1 MKNNYMNCVAEKEI
15 KKILKGFAITCAI
28 IALHSILNV
37 SYAQT
42 YTPFGFEDGT
52 SGGWVGSSNSES
64 AVVNSNA
71 TYSRT
76 GLYSIKLNT
85 TSNSSN
91 KRWYT
96 NSTYDTA
103 YNGTTVFFI
112 YWAKTD
118 VAGTI
123 VNATLGHETS
133 LPLSGSP
140 SADAAS
146 YTVALST
153 SSWLRVTN
161 AITYTS
167 NSPRYVLPYPYK
179 TSAGST
185 QSVYLDDGI
194 IYSSTSSTTVDTV
207 KPTAPTSLTGIANG
221 NLVQLNWTS
230 NTDNTGGTG
239 VAATVI
245 LRNSNTS
252 AAAPVLNDQAQYS
265 TAGGANGPSSAG
277 SGWQVLTTT
286 AGASDVNYLDVAPG
300 AGNYI
305 YAVVLRDYAYN
316 YSVAAVSPSLTAGN
330 PSPSIFIN
338 QVGFNSNFG
347 AVVAHGQSGVSSY
360 SLTAYNLTAGVTV
373 TAPAGFQVS
382 LSAGSGFNTSVSIP
396 QVGGII
402 TATNVYVQYDPAA
415 ATGATGTLN
424 ITNTST
430 GSNTANV
437 PVSGTAITTQPT
449 TVGSISFGAVTGST
463 IVVNLP
469 TIGNGTN
476 RIIIVHP
483 GSATTFVPGDGTQ
496 MAGVSADYS
505 LATDQGG
512 GNKVVYDGAG
522 SGSNVV
528 TVTGLAQ
535 ATPYYFTVYEYN
547 VATGTSENYLVSP
560 GVTGNASTISIT
572 PTISLDL
579 TGFTGG
585 FGNTAVGSR
594 SAQQQFNVSGIYL
607 TNDITITPPPG
618 FQTSLT
624 NGGPYSSAAI
634 TLTQS
639 GGLVAPTP
647 IYVVMVPTIPNGAT
661 GTQNIALISAGAI
674 SQNVAVNG
682 NALAVEPTLV
692 GTITFGLVTLN
703 SIVIN
708 LPTVGNG
715 STRIIVANLGS
726 PPAFVPV
733 DGAAVTGVSNNYT
746 LATTQPNG
754 GKIVYNGTGLGTSV
768 DTVKGLDSGTLYYF
782 TVYEYNVGT
791 GTSENYFTS
800 APCGSDI
807 TTTLTG
813 VGVKNVTANTPEIKL
828 YPNPVTNYV
837 YINALM
843 PVNYVIHD
851 MQGRAL
857 ASGAQSN
864 NVNLENLAAGM
875 YIITI
880 TDETGTVLK
889 VDKLIKTL

>member
-1 MKNNYMNCVAEKEI
+1 MQSGVIGKI
-15 KKILKGFAITCAI
+15 KRMLKGFTLTCAI
-28 IALHSILNV
+28 IGLYLITNV

-42 YTPFGFEDGT
+42 VTPFGFEDGT

-64 AVVNSNA
+64 AVVNNNP

-76 GLYSIKLNT
+76 GQYSIKMNT
-85 TSNSSN
+85 TSSSSN
-91 KRWYT
+91 KRWYS
-96 NSTYDTA
+96 NNVYDTA

-140 SADAAS
+140 STDAAS

-153 SSWLRVTN
+153 SAWLRVTN

-179 TSAGST
+179 TSGGAT

-194 IYSSTSSTTVDTV
+194 IYSSTSSSTVDTV
-207 KPTAPTSLTGIANG
+207 KPTTPTSLTGIANG

-239 VAATVI
+239 VQATII

-265 TAGGANGPSSAG
+265 TTGGAGGPSSAG
-277 SGWQVLTTT
+277 SGWQILTAT
-286 AGASDVNYLDVAPG
+286 AGATAINYLDVAPG

-316 YSVAAVSPSLTAGN
+316 YSVAAMSPIVTAGN
-330 PSPSIFIN
+330 PSPSIFTD
-338 QVGFNSNFG
+338 QSSFNSNFG
-347 AVVAHGQSGVSSY
+347 VVIAHGQSGVSSY
-360 SLTAYNLTAGVTV
+360 SLTAYNLTTGVTV

-382 LSAGSGFNTSVSIP
+382 LNASSGFGTSVNIP
-396 QVGGII
+396 QVGGLIA
-402 TATNVYVQYDPAA
+402 ATTIYVQYDPTTAA
-415 ATGATGTLN
+415 GNTGTLN

-449 TVGSISFGAVTGST
+449 TVGSISFGTITGST

-469 TIGNGTN
+469 TVGNGTN
-476 RIIIVHP
+476 RVVIMHP
-483 GSATTFVPGDGTQ
+483 GSATTFVPADGTT
-496 MAGVSADYS
+496 MAGVNADYS
-505 LATDQGG
+505 LATNQGN
-512 GNKVVYDGAG
+512 GNVVVYDGNG
-522 SGSNVV
+522 SGNNVV

-547 VATGTSENYLVSP
+547 IATGTSENYLVSP
-560 GVTGNASTISIT
+560 GVTATASTISIT

-579 TGFTGG
+579 TGFTGS
-585 FGNTAVGSR
+585 FGNTAVSSQ

-607 TNDITITPPPG
+607 TNDVTITPPAG
-618 FQTSLT
+618 FQASLT
-624 NGGPYSSAAI
+624 SGGPYSSSPI
-634 TLTQS
+634 TLAQS
-639 GGLVAPTP
+639 GGIVAITP
-647 IYVVMVPTIPNGAT
+647 IYIVMAPTTPSGAT
-661 GTQNIALISAGAI
+661 GTQNIDLISAGAI
-674 SQNVAVNG
+674 SQSVAVNG
-682 NALAVEPTLV
+682 NALAVEPTSV

-715 STRIIVANLGS
+715 SRRIIVANLGS

-733 DGAAVTGVSNNYT
+733 DGTVVTGVSNDYT
-746 LATTQPNG
+746 VATTQTNG
-754 GKIVYNGTGLGTSV
+754 GKIVYNGTGSGTSV

-813 VGVKNVTANTPEIKL
+813 VGVKNVTENTAEIKL

-837 YINALM
+837 YINTLV
-843 PVNYVIHD
+843 PVNYVVHD
-851 MQGRAL
+851 MQGRTL
-857 ASGAQSN
+857 CSGQQAN
-864 NVNLENLAAGM
+864 KVNLESLAAGM

-880 TDETGTVLK
+880 TDETGAVLK